1 MIEIN
6 KISKRFGE
14 FVCLSDVTL
23 SIPDGSIYGLIGE
36 NGAGKSML
44 LRLPYAFRG
53 GKEKDIF
60 HAGCTVL

>member
-36 NGAGKSML
+36 NGAGKVRSFGF
-44 LRLPYAFRG
+44 FRVCIKRMK
-53 GKEKDIF
+53 GKF
-60 HAGCTVL
+60 

>member
-36 NGAGKSML
+36 NGAGKSQCHLVKASAVTL
-44 LRLPYAFRG
+44 LTEQG
-53 GKEKDIF
+53 I
-60 HAGCTVL
+60 